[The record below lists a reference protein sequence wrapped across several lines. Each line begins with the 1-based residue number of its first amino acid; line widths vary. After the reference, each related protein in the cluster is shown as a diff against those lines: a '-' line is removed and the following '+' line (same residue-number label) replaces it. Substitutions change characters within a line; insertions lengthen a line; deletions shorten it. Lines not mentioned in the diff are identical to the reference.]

1 MLFPIDYTNILG
13 ALSLKFSSLNFSIT
27 GDINS
32 NKKSHEGQVAGTDS
46 QVTSSSIKIK
56 SDVWLCCIAC
66 FLFCFFYSLF
76 KLKVKPFE
84 IPALSPIRLPILCG
98 PEALSPDVSY
108 RTFSK
113 RLTISFQVLVEALE
127 ELTLVLFSQSHY
139 FCLDFLFLHIP
150 YFCAVDTFKKYFLCY
165 FV

>member
-1 MLFPIDYTNILG
+1 M
-13 ALSLKFSSLNFSIT
+13 
-27 GDINS
+27 
-32 NKKSHEGQVAGTDS
+32 
-46 QVTSSSIKIK
+46 
-56 SDVWLCCIAC
+56 CCIAC
-66 FLFCFFYSLF
+66 FFFYSLF

-113 RLTISFQVLVEALE
+113 RLTISFQVLAEALK

-139 FCLDFLFLHIP
+139 FCLAFLFLHIP